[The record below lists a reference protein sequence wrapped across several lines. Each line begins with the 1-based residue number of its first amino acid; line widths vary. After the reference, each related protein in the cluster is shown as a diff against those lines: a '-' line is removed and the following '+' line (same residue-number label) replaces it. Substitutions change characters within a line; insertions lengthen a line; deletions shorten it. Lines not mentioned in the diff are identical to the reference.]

1 MIANENKRENLGRK
15 RNSLLQIGLL
25 ASTSLMLAAFTYK
38 SPNEFHSDELSA
50 QRAAADEVEYTE
62 VEKQEEKVEKPVE
75 IPKMTE
81 DDQDKD
87 QDVDLGSTDPTL
99 SDKTGNNSKKVVRP
113 DIKFKPGIPP
123 LDTKK
128 PKDPVIE
135 YPDKEASFPGGY
147 NEMLKFI
154 NTNLDYPGDAIT
166 MGAQGKMYLSFVVEK
181 NGELTDIKILDEYR
195 IYPSLDK
202 EAKRIV
208 RSFPNWE
215 PGEKDAEVV
224 RTKVLLPIN
233 FVIGE

>member
-1 MIANENKRENLGRK
+1 MIAKEKKRESLGRK

-38 SPNEFHSDELSA
+38 TPNEFHSDELTA
-50 QRAAADEVEYTE
+50 QRAADDETEFVEM
-62 VEKQEEKVEKPVE
+62 EKQEEKADKPIE
-75 IPKMTE
+75 IPKLNE
-81 DDQDKD
+81 EDKD
-87 QDVDLGSTDPTL
+87 QDQDTDLGAADPTL
-99 SDKTGNNSKKVVRP
+99 SDKTGKNTKKVVRP

-128 PKDPVIE
+128 PKEPVIE

-154 NTNLDYPGDAIT
+154 NTNLDYPSDAIT

-181 NGELTDIKILDEYR
+181 NGELTDIKILDEYT

-233 FVIGE
+233 FVIGQ